1 MEDKIPQESGL
12 TIVDEFTPNPDKQ
25 RFFFKKKKIFGSRI
39 LDEWRF

>member
-25 RFFFKKKKIFGSRI
+25 RFFIEKIFGSRI

>member
-12 TIVDEFTPNPDKQ
+12 TIVDEIE
-25 RFFFKKKKIFGSRI
+25 KIFGSRI